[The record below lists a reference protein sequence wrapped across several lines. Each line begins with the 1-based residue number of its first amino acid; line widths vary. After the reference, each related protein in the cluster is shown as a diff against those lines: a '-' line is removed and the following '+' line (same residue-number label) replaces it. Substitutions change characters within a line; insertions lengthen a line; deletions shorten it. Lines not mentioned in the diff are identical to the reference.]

1 MVNVVEDGIV
11 GKVVGH
17 EGLILYGQLLFKAVE
32 LLESHVPAERREVQH
47 VAPKGVV
54 GCQKMAV
61 EAPDGHPIKDLG
73 RVVAEQGSRR
83 AFPGED
89 ALAFGR
95 GR

>member
-17 EGLILYGQLLFKAVE
+17 EGLILRGQLLFQAVK

-47 VAPKGVV
+47 VAPEGVV
-54 GCQKMAV
+54 GRQKMTV
-61 EAPDGHPIKDLG
+61 EAADGHPVKDLG
-73 RVVAEQGSRR
+73 CVVAEQGPRR